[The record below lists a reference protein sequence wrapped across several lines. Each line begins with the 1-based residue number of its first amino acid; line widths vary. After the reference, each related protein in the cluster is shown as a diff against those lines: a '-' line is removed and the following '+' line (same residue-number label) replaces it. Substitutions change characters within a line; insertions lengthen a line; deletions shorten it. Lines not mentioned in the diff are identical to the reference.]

1 MVHNSLAVDS
11 EGWRPVAPYERRS
24 PRLLV
29 IVSVMAF
36 ATLSGQRS
44 LADESGASFWA
55 PGTFANLAAV
65 PAEPGWSF
73 SATYFHATL
82 MGGSNQAAADTLP
95 LFPRTTLTVQLDA
108 DIKTNVDLA
117 ILTPAYTFAT
127 PIWGGRLGF
136 NLFIPVGTARTQIDA
151 LATGALGPIGFAT
164 QNSVSDRLTSFGDPA
179 PQLSLKWNEGV
190 NNFMVYSRG
199 GVPVGDYNPDRI
211 VNLGDGHASW
221 DNGFGYTYFNATT
234 GLEFSAVSGLTYNF
248 KNPQTDYQN
257 GIDWHTDL
265 EASRFLSKQFY
276 VGAVG
281 YSFNQLTGDTGTGA
295 TLGPYIS
302 RISAVGPE
310 VGYLFPVGEMQGS
323 LNLRGYW
330 EFAAQNRSSGWNTWL
345 VFSVAPPSEKTPKIV
360 K

>member
-1 MVHNSLAVDS
+1 MGGWVLAIV
-11 EGWRPVAPYERRS
+11 PERRS
-24 PRLLV
+24 PRLLAL
-29 IVSVMAF
+29 ISLMAI
-36 ATLSGQRS
+36 ATMFGLGSS
-44 LADESGASFWA
+44 SADEGGASFWS

-65 PAEPGWSF
+65 PGEPGWSF

-95 LFPRTTLTVQLDA
+95 RFPRTTLTIQLDA

-127 PIWGGRLGF
+127 PIWGGRLDF
-136 NLFIPVGTARTQIDA
+136 KLFVPVGGARTQIDG
-151 LATGALGPIGFAT
+151 LVTGALGPIGFAT
-164 QNSVSDRLTSFGDPA
+164 QNSTSDSLASFGDPA
-179 PQLSLKWNEGV
+179 PQLSLKWNQGA

-199 GVPVGDYNPDRI
+199 GIPIGDYNPDRI

-234 GLEFSAVSGLTYNF
+234 GFEFSAVSGVTYNF
-248 KNPQTDYQN
+248 TNPQTDYQN
-257 GIDWHTDL
+257 GVDWHVDL
-265 EASRFLSKQFY
+265 EASRFLTKQFY

-281 YSFNQLTGDTGTGA
+281 YTFNQLTGDTGSGA

-310 VGYLFPVGEMQGS
+310 VGYLFPIGEMQGS
-323 LNLRGYW
+323 LSLRGYW

-345 VFSVAPPSEKTPKIV
+345 AFSIAPTEKAPTVTK
-360 K
+360 

>member
-1 MVHNSLAVDS
+1 MAVVLRRHSGSLLATMS
-11 EGWRPVAPYERRS
+11 
-24 PRLLV
+24 LV
-29 IVSVMAF
+29 AF
-36 ATLSGQRS
+36 ALIFDQRLSS
-44 LADESGASFWA
+44 ADESGASFWA

-95 LFPRTTLTVQLDA
+95 RFPRTTLTVQLDA

-127 PIWGGRLGF
+127 PVWGGRLGF

-151 LATGALGPIGFAT
+151 LVTGALGPIGLAT
-164 QNSVSDRLTSFGDPA
+164 QKSISDRLTSFGDPA
-179 PQLSLKWNEGV
+179 PQLSLKWNEGA

-199 GVPVGDYNPDRI
+199 GIPIGDYDPDRI

-248 KNPQTDYQN
+248 TNPHTDYQN
-257 GIDWHTDL
+257 GIDWHVDL
-265 EASRFLSKQFY
+265 
-276 VGAVG
+276 
-281 YSFNQLTGDTGTGA
+281 
-295 TLGPYIS
+295 
-302 RISAVGPE
+302 
-310 VGYLFPVGEMQGS
+310 
-323 LNLRGYW
+323 
-330 EFAAQNRSSGWNTWL
+330 
-345 VFSVAPPSEKTPKIV
+345 
-360 K
+360 